1 MKSGLKKIGIVVFCC
16 FFLKGCLFGAG
27 LVEQEIT
34 GDYWLLAN
42 GYLDEMS
49 IWHFPGNHKS
59 NLIVGETVFEVGH
72 NKDFIIAKRH
82 PKDSTNGVNKK
93 VTFYHLIK
101 ISETGESNDLTYE
114 QYLNKRKELNV
125 PEELDFDTVFQELK

>member
-1 MKSGLKKIGIVVFCC
+1 MKSALNKIGIIFFCS

-34 GDYWLLAN
+34 GDFWLFAN
-42 GYLDEMS
+42 GHLDEMS
-49 IWHFPGNHKS
+49 IVHFPGNHKS

-82 PKDSTNGVNKK
+82 PKDSINRVNKK
-93 VTFYHLIK
+93 STFYHLIK
-101 ISETGESNDLTYE
+101 ISEGGKSKDLTYE
-114 QYLNKRKELNV
+114 QYMNKRKELNV
-125 PEELDFDTVFQELK
+125 PKDLQFDTVFQELK